1 MRGPSEEVP
10 LAPEDSTP
18 EEPKGPLTLENALSL
33 ALRGNPELATF
44 AWETRARDA
53 QVLQASLLPNPQV
66 GVETEDF
73 GGSGE
78 LAAFDGSETTF
89 QLNQKIELGGKR
101 AKRTKVA
108 SLRRNLARWDYEVK
122 KLDVIAETTRAF
134 IDVLAA
140 HERVALTE
148 ELVALAQ
155 NVLDTTAQRVKA
167 GKVSPLEETKANV
180 ALSTSRIGQQQALR
194 ELDASRR
201 RLATLWG
208 ASRPEFERVAGVLNT
223 ITPVLP
229 AEELARL
236 ISGNPDVARWDA
248 EMEQRRAAL
257 TLEKAGRVPDLTL
270 GGGVRYASETH
281 DHAFVVQA
289 KLPLPLFNRNQ
300 GRILEAQHRMS
311 QLEHQRRAAETRAL
325 RALSEAHRKLSAAF
339 AEAQGLS
346 NDVLPGARTV
356 FDASQEGYRQGKFG
370 YLEVLDAQRT
380 LFQARGRHIEAL
392 TSYQKAL
399 ADIERAVGMRIKD
412 LKASTAG
419 EREVG
424 TNEK

>member
-1 MRGPSEEVP
+1 M
-10 LAPEDSTP
+10 P
-18 EEPKGPLTLENALSL
+18 EEPTGPLTLGSALSL

-44 AWETRARDA
+44 AWEIRARDA
-53 QVLQASLLPNPQV
+53 QILQASLLPNPQV
-66 GVETEDF
+66 GVEIEDF
-73 GGSGE
+73 GGSDQ
-78 LAAFDGSETTF
+78 LADFDGSDTTL
-89 QLNQKIELGGKR
+89 QLKQTIELGGKR
-101 AKRTKVA
+101 ATRTNVA
-108 SLRRNLARWDYEVK
+108 SLRGDLARWDYEVK
-122 KLDVIAETTRAF
+122 KLDVIAETTGAF
-134 IDVLAA
+134 VDVLAA
-140 HERVALTE
+140 QERVALTE
-148 ELVALAQ
+148 ELAALAQ
-155 NVLDTTAQRVKA
+155 SVLDTTAQRVKA

-180 ALSTSRIGQQQALR
+180 ALSTSRIAQQQALR

-208 ASRPEFERVAGVLNT
+208 ASRPEFERVEGVLNT
-223 ITPVLP
+223 VTPVPP
-229 AEELARL
+229 AEDLARQ

-270 GGGVRYASETH
+270 GGGVRYLGETD

-289 KLPLPLFNRNQ
+289 ELPLPLFDRNQ
-300 GRILEAQHRMS
+300 GRILEAQHRLS
-311 QLEHQRRAAETRAL
+311 QGEHQRRAAETRVL
-325 RALSEAHRKLSAAF
+325 RELSEAHRKLSAAF
-339 AEAQGLS
+339 AEARGLT

-380 LFQARGRHIEAL
+380 LFEARGRHIEAL
-392 TSYQKAL
+392 TSYQKAV

-412 LKASTAG
+412 LKKSIAE